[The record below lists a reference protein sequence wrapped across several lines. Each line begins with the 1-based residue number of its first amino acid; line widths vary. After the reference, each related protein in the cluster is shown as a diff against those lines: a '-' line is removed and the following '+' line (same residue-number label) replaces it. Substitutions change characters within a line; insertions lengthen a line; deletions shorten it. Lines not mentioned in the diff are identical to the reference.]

1 MLYRPNIL
9 FDFDGTL
16 FDTAPGILHC
26 MRDALTACGYDP
38 GDDAALR
45 RFVGPPVLEALREF
59 YGMDEA
65 EAERVKTLYRTAY
78 RAEGVYECAPIA
90 GAEECLR
97 ALKAAGAHIA
107 VATSKP
113 IRFAREILQ
122 RFRFDGYFDAVCGAE
137 DDAHA
142 GKAEIVARALSRLNA
157 APADA
162 VMVGGPQLR
171 RPRRGG
177 VRRALHRHP
186 HRLRRGWRARR
197 GGRRRRRLRFCLSAG
212 AFARP
217 LRAARAAA
225 AWVVH
230 FAQPLFYNVF
240 VLLIIFRNI
249 VNILQNLCEKYT
261 NQDFYKKFTKKIA

>member
-45 RFVGPPVLEALREF
+45 RFVGPPVLEALHTF
-59 YGMDEA
+59 YGMSDA
-65 EAERVKTLYRTAY
+65 EARRVKDVYRAAY
-78 RAEGVYECAPIA
+78 RAHGVFECAPMP
-90 GAEECLR
+90 GAEDCLR
-97 ALKAAGAHIA
+97 ALRAAGARIGI
-107 VATSKP
+107 ATSKP
-113 IRFAREILQ
+113 TFFAEEILR

-162 VMVGGPQLR
+162 VMVGDRLYTDIEMA
-171 RPRRGG
+171 
-177 VRRALHRHP
+177 VRAGTQSILV
-186 HRLRRGWRARR
+186 
-197 GGRRRRRLRFCLSAG
+197 LSGETAG

-217 LRAARAAA
+217 LRAAAGPAS
-225 AWVVH
+225 
-230 FAQPLFYNVF
+230 
-240 VLLIIFRNI
+240 
-249 VNILQNLCEKYT
+249 K
-261 NQDFYKKFTKKIA
+261 

>member
-16 FDTAPGILHC
+16 FDTAPGIHC

-45 RFVGPPVLEALREF
+45 RFVGPPVLEALHTF
-59 YGMDEA
+59 YGMSDA
-65 EAERVKTLYRTAY
+65 EARRVKDVYRSAY
-78 RAEGVYECAPIA
+78 RAQGVYECTPMP
-90 GAEECLR
+90 GAEDCLR
-97 ALKAAGAHIA
+97 ALRAAGARIGI
-107 VATSKP
+107 ATSKP
-113 IRFAREILQ
+113 TFFAEEILR

-197 GGRRRRRLRFCLSAG
+197 GRAPSPSSAILPLCRRFCSAFEGGG
-212 AFARP
+212 AGLQVSCA
-217 LRAARAAA
+217 LCTA
-225 AWVVH
+225 H
-230 FAQPLFYNVF
+230 FF
-240 VLLIIFRNI
+240 VLFGI
-249 VNILQNLCEKYT
+249 
-261 NQDFYKKFTKKIA
+261 D